1 MIKRIPNNA
10 LQKALIALFKAKL
23 SVPVYDFVNEKAKLP
38 YVSLGAFTCR
48 DISTKTD
55 DTSRVTLQV
64 NIFSSYRGKYEI
76 NAIAEQITDVL
87 TSEQVDLS
95 SDDFYITMQAV
106 NMYEAFPEDENSYS
120 GVVSFECEIQ
130 NIRSEE

>member
-23 SVPVYDFVNEKAKLP
+23 SVPAYDFVTSTAKMP
-38 YVSLGAFTCR
+38 YVALGAFTCR
-48 DISTKTD
+48 DISTKTED
-55 DTSRVTLQV
+55 RSHVTLQI

-76 NAIAEQITDVL
+76 NAIAEQIISIL
-87 TSEQVDLS
+87 TSEQINIDE
-95 SDDFYITMQAV
+95 DFYTTMQAV

-130 NIRSEE
+130 NMRSEE

>member
-23 SVPVYDFVNEKAKLP
+23 SVPAYDFVTSTAKMP

-48 DISTKTD
+48 DISTKTED
-55 DTSRVTLQV
+55 ISHITLQI

-76 NAIAEQITDVL
+76 NAIAEQIISIL
-87 TSEQVDLS
+87 TSEQINLDE
-95 SDDFYITMQAV
+95 DFYTTMQAI

>member
-23 SVPVYDFVNEKAKLP
+23 PVPVYDFVNETAKLP

-130 NIRSEE
+130 NMRSEE